1 MFLKSKYWK
10 SKWKFKTPRILLYHL
25 TLGTAFYAYMPVDE
39 LEPGPVHTLIFRS
52 VVTNIGNHYTQHNGM
67 FTCPSYGVYAFS
79 WTIVVREYIGTQLVV
94 NSVPKGAMYTTAYQ
108 VHDIRT
114 TTGMV
119 IVEVNQGDV
128 VYVRV
133 NSDPAVHHKG
143 NIHSASYYKTS
154 FCGWK
159 LL

>member
-79 WTIVVREYIGTQLVV
+79 WTIVVREYIGTQSWI
-94 NSVPKGAMYTTAYQ
+94 SVPKGAMYTTAYQ